1 MFRYILI
8 CLVLALPACAQTT
21 QKPSM
26 PAPNQGSPSQQPANQ
41 DSPNQTPAPAGTA
54 NQLPPP
60 KQFPADLVPQDAV
73 IITITGLCNH
83 PAGAKPP
90 ADCKT
95 TMTRAEFEKIVDAL
109 KPHAPQGARRL
120 LATTYTQSLIKE
132 QKAKEMGL
140 DKTPDFAN
148 RLEVNRL
155 AVSHEALDDAQSVQE
170 WNNVTDKEI
179 EDYYRQNPN
188 EFVEVDVL
196 RVFVPWF
203 EPDENKGLPEAERE
217 KRDLE
222 WQSKLKVEAEKLRA
236 QAMAGEDF
244 LALQTEAYK
253 FTVVTSE
260 VNQEVITLR
269 HTRRSMLDDA
279 LMPMMDLQPGQFS
292 ALMEEDNGYYIVK
305 GTRRAML
312 PFDERTKREIRG
324 KFRDQRVSKD
334 KEEIKKL
341 AANSTTY
348 NDSYFGS
355 ATSATSGAVTP
366 PDYDVMPSS
375 RKKQ

>member
-1 MFRYILI
+1 M
-8 CLVLALPACAQTT
+8 C
-21 QKPSM
+21 
-26 PAPNQGSPSQQPANQ
+26 
-41 DSPNQTPAPAGTA
+41 DHPAGT
-54 NQLPPP
+54 
-60 KQFPADLVPQDAV
+60 
-73 IITITGLCNH
+73 
-83 PAGAKPP
+83 KPP

-109 KPHAPQGARRL
+109 KPHAPQGARKL

-148 RLEVNRL
+148 RLQVNQL
-155 AVSHEALDDAQSVQE
+155 VVSHEALDDAQSLKE
-170 WNNVTDKEI
+170 WDNVTDKEI
-179 EDYYRQNPN
+179 EDYYRQNPA

-203 EPDENKGLPEAERE
+203 EPDENKSLPEAERE

-222 WQSKLKVEAEKLRA
+222 WESRLKEEAEKLRA
-236 QAMAGEDF
+236 RAIAGEDF

-253 FTVVTSE
+253 FTGVTSE

-269 HTRRSMLDDA
+269 RTRRRMLDEA
-279 LMPMMDLQPGQFS
+279 LMPMMDLNPGQFS
-292 ALMEEDNGYYIVK
+292 ALLTEDNGYYVVK
-305 GTRRAML
+305 GTRRATL

-324 KFRDQRVSKD
+324 RFRDQRVAKD
-334 KEEIKKL
+334 KDDLKKL
-341 AANSTTY
+341 ASTSTTF